1 MKRKPRDAKAGIF
14 ADGMGFDI
22 AYQGLLVTALV
33 MVSYFIGHFMETGE
47 WTITNSAHGT
57 TMAFV
62 TMSMAEIFHSM
73 NMRSQRGSIFKLG
86 SKNWLLLGSGS
97 GFAACNHCRC
107 EIPLLA
113 GAFGFTSV
121 EPAEYLV
128 ALLFECAGSSHR
140 GACKVDPAAQCET
153 RGLIGAG

>member
-1 MKRKPRDAKAGIF
+1 MRRPGIF

-73 NMRSQRGSIFKLG
+73 NMRSQRGKYFSSLAR
-86 SKNWLLLGSGS
+86 KNWLLLG
-97 GFAACNHCRC
+97 AAVVSLLATTAVC

-128 ALLFECAGSSHR
+128 ALLLSVLVVPIVELVKWIQRRSAKHE
-140 GACKVDPAAQCET
+140 D
-153 RGLIGAG
+153 

>member
-1 MKRKPRDAKAGIF
+1 
-14 ADGMGFDI
+14 
-22 AYQGLLVTALV
+22 
-33 MVSYFIGHFMETGE
+33 
-47 WTITNSAHGT
+47 
-57 TMAFV
+57 MAFV

-86 SKNWLLLGSGS
+86 SKNRLLLG
-97 GFAACNHCRC
+97 AAVVSLLATTAVC

-128 ALLFECAGSSHR
+128 AILLSVLVVPIVELVKWIQRRSARHAG
-140 GACKVDPAAQCET
+140 
-153 RGLIGAG
+153 

>member
-22 AYQGLLVTALV
+22 AYQGFLVTALV

-57 TMAFV
+57 TMRL
-62 TMSMAEIFHSM
+62 SQCQWQEIFHSM

-86 SKNWLLLGSGS
+86 SKNRLLLG
-97 GFAACNHCRC
+97 AAVVSLLATTAVC

-128 ALLFECAGSSHR
+128 ALLLSVLVVPIRELVKWIQRRSAKHE
-140 GACKVDPAAQCET
+140 D
-153 RGLIGAG
+153 